1 MKRSKAKTI
10 ACIAA
15 ICYILYG
22 ITILIDWVIPS
33 FRRQEYL
40 MAFMSIVFFGGLIG
54 LAVAHMLGNKKAA
67 VIAAGVTVLYW
78 VYRLTIWFCALNIF
92 GFLAAVSLVLLFV
105 FALKG
110 NDVVKKLW
118 FAPAVFMLVYL
129 IIYIIEIID
138 ILDLHDIL
146 DFYYYFNI
154 RILLSSY
161 VPLFVTIAGLI
172 LTGLWLKNGSSES
185 ETTTAAMNPQAVSQ
199 TYVHSSAVSVADK
212 LKTYK
217 DLLDCGAITE
227 EEFKAKKSELLK

>member
-1 MKRSKAKTI
+1 MKRSNAKTI

-40 MAFMSIVFFGGLIG
+40 MAFMPIVFFGGLIG

-78 VYRLTIWFCALNIF
+78 VYRLTIWFCAWNIF
-92 GFLAAVSLVLLFV
+92 GFLAAVLLVLLFV

-110 NDVVKKLW
+110 NDIVKKLW
-118 FAPAVFMLVYL
+118 FAPAVFMLAYH
-129 IIYIIEIID
+129 IINIIQINEIID
-138 ILDLHDIL
+138 
-146 DFYYYFNI
+146 FSYYFSV
-154 RILLSSY
+154 RLLLR
-161 VPLFVTIAGLI
+161 VCFPLFVIIAGLI

-185 ETTTAAMNPQAVSQ
+185 EATTAAMNSQAISRTSV
-199 TYVHSSAVSVADK
+199 YSSAVSVADK

>member
-40 MAFMSIVFFGGLIG
+40 MAFMLIVFFGGLIG

-78 VYRLTIWFCALNIF
+78 VYRLTIWFCAWNIF

-110 NDVVKKLW
+110 NDIVKKLW
-118 FAPAVFMLVYL
+118 FAPAVFMLAYH
-129 IIYIIEIID
+129 IINIIQINEIID
-138 ILDLHDIL
+138 
-146 DFYYYFNI
+146 FSYYFSV
-154 RILLSSY
+154 RLLLR
-161 VPLFVTIAGLI
+161 VCFPLFVIIAGLI

-185 ETTTAAMNPQAVSQ
+185 EATTAAMNSQAISRTSV
-199 TYVHSSAVSVADK
+199 YSSAVSVADK

>member
-40 MAFMSIVFFGGLIG
+40 MAFMPIVFFGGLIG

-78 VYRLTIWFCALNIF
+78 VYRLTIWFCAWNIF

-110 NDVVKKLW
+110 NDIVKKLW
-118 FAPAVFMLVYL
+118 FAPAVFMLAYH
-129 IIYIIEIID
+129 IINIIQIIQINEIID
-138 ILDLHDIL
+138 
-146 DFYYYFNI
+146 FSYYFSV
-154 RILLSSY
+154 RLLLR
-161 VPLFVTIAGLI
+161 VCFPLFVIIAGLI

-185 ETTTAAMNPQAVSQ
+185 EATTAAMNSQAISRTSV
-199 TYVHSSAVSVADK
+199 YSSAVSVADK

>member
-40 MAFMSIVFFGGLIG
+40 MAFMPIVFFGGLIG

-78 VYRLTIWFCALNIF
+78 VYRLTIWFCAWNIF

-110 NDVVKKLW
+110 NDIVKKLW
-118 FAPAVFMLVYL
+118 FAPAVFMLAYH
-129 IIYIIEIID
+129 IINIIQINEIID
-138 ILDLHDIL
+138 
-146 DFYYYFNI
+146 FSYYFSV
-154 RILLSSY
+154 RLLLR
-161 VPLFVTIAGLI
+161 VCFPLFVIIAGLI

-185 ETTTAAMNPQAVSQ
+185 EATTAAMNSQAIRRTSV
-199 TYVHSSAVSVADK
+199 YSSAVSVADK